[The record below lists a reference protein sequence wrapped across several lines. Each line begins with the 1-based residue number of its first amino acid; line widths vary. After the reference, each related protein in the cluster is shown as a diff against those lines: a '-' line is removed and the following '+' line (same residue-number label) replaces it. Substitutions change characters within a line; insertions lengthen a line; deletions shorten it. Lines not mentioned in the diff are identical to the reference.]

1 MFKEIL
7 KTCMEGGRLSQNQAE
22 QAMDEIMEGRAT
34 ESQIASLVTVLRY
47 RGETVD
53 EMTGFAASMRS
64 HVVPLKHDEDYVI
77 DTCGTGGDMSS
88 TYNISTASA
97 IGISSL
103 GIPVA
108 KHGNR
113 SVSSKSGS
121 ADVLEALGLP
131 VQTTPE
137 TAAQS
142 LRRHHLAFLFAP
154 LYHTSMKHAVTP
166 RKEIGFRTIFNLLGP
181 LTNPAGA
188 RSQVIG
194 VFDKDYGRKMAEA
207 LSRLGAERALFV
219 TGSDGMDEITT
230 AGPTYMAELKNG
242 DVTEYTVT
250 PEDFGLKTSPV
261 DDARVQDISESAE
274 LIQAVFTNGKQG
286 AARDILL
293 MNMAAGLYTAGKCRT
308 FKEGAV
314 MAAEAVDHGT
324 VKQHLQNLRQSE
336 GNACYAS
343 SNS

>member
-7 KTCMEGGRLSQNQAE
+7 ETCMEGGSLSEKQAE
-22 QAMDEIMEGRAT
+22 ETMDEIMEGRAT

-47 RGETVD
+47 RGETVE

-64 HVVPLKHDEDYVI
+64 HVIPMKHDEEYVI

-97 IGISSL
+97 IGLSSL
-103 GIPVA
+103 GVPVA

-121 ADVLEALGLP
+121 ADVLEALGIP

-137 TAAQS
+137 TAAES
-142 LRRHHLAFLFAP
+142 LRRYHLAFLFAP

-188 RSQVIG
+188 RAQVIG
-194 VFDKDYGRKMAEA
+194 VFNKDYGRKMAQV
-207 LSRLGAERALFV
+207 LNRLGAERALFV
-219 TGSDGMDEITT
+219 TGGDGMDEITT
-230 AGPTYMAELKNG
+230 AGITYVAELRNG
-242 DVTEYTVT
+242 EVNEYTVS
-250 PEDFGLKTSPV
+250 PEDFGLRTSPV
-261 DDARVQDISESAE
+261 KDAQVQDVQESAA
-274 LIQAVFTNGKQG
+274 LIQSIFNGGKQG

-293 MNMAAGLYTAGKCRT
+293 MNMAAGLYTSERCRT
-308 FKEGAV
+308 FKEGAAL
-314 MAAEAVDHGT
+314 AAEVIDNGT
-324 VKQHLQNLRQSE
+324 VMQHLNNLQQSE
-336 GNACYAS
+336 VDANHA
-343 SNS
+343 